1 MSWMDQKNPTLSAL
15 FSHSQRQNTFFI
27 LNDICLGRNTPEHT
41 LHWRALA
48 VLLCNMS
55 NPKPALPSG
64 AMEELVRCP
73 AWAGMVQLPSGLR
86 KVLSSMVGPQ

>member
-27 LNDICLGRNTPEHT
+27 LNNTCLGRNTPEHT

-64 AMEELVRCP
+64 AIEELVGCP

-86 KVLSSMVGPQ
+86 KVLSSRVGPQ